1 MEPRHQDLIAEQ
13 EQSEREP
20 DGAEKELGPDED
32 DTGYD
37 DELED
42 DDES

>member
-1 MEPRHQDLIAEQ
+1 MEPRHHELEADQLAD
-13 EQSEREP
+13 EREP
-20 DGAEKELGPDED
+20 GGEELELGPDED

-42 DDES
+42 ED